1 MGYGGWPARPSDIVE
16 MQASSQLWTSDLNKL
31 DMEAQLPKVP
41 DSITSAA
48 SFACLETLG
57 VMPPPEEGWLPRKVG
72 DGKSESDPEWWA
84 NIGDADWIYNG
95 VQDKYF
101 HLPTRSLWEK
111 RDLLSCDPHVP
122 ACTYVRLDA
131 MHLEA
136 LRHFAT
142 SMDGSIVPMVFQAW
156 FRLIQKE
163 RRFTKDR
170 AVRQEAV
177 AGGEQLP
184 SALPPPPLLKESQ
197 ESGDIKN
204 LGGSGATATSV
215 ELKDVVRMEPSPVT
229 LVAPPGP
236 KGQVEKPGHP
246 KTRRKKGFCFCV
258 FARFGR
264 SEEYEA
270 DTPEDSG
277 ASKLL
282 ASDRTASTSAG
293 SCAPLQGR
301 GAKDGVSVVKGTD
314 ALQQQPQQSG
324 EQLASAGGA
333 TKEASKP
340 LSETVDLHLR
350 RLEQFLN
357 DVKKNPQRLVTHVE
371 KRRAEKTSMGFM
383 VS

>member
-1 MGYGGWPARPSDIVE
+1 MEHVGWPARPSDTVE
-16 MQASSQLWTSDLNKL
+16 MQASSKLWTSELNKL

-57 VMPPPEEGWLPRKVG
+57 VMPPPEEGWLPRKQ
-72 DGKSESDPEWWA
+72 ESGGDPEWWA

-142 SMDGSIVPMVFQAW
+142 SADSSIVPMVFQAW
-156 FRLIQKE
+156 VRLIQKE
-163 RRFTKDR
+163 RRITKDR
-170 AVRQEAV
+170 AVRPTP

-184 SALPPPPLLKESQ
+184 SVLPPPPLLKEEPALLK
-197 ESGDIKN
+197 ESEGP
-204 LGGSGATATSV
+204 SATIAPAV
-215 ELKDVVRMEPSPVT
+215 GLKDPVRMEPSPVP
-229 LVAPPGP
+229 LVAPVGA
-236 KGQVEKPGHP
+236 KGQVEKSGHP
-246 KTRRKKGFCFCV
+246 KSRRKKGFCFCV

-264 SEEYEA
+264 IEEEEA
-270 DTPEDSG
+270 DTPEESG
-277 ASKLL
+277 ANKLL
-282 ASDRTASTSAG
+282 PASDRTASTSAG
-293 SCAPLQGR
+293 SYAPLQGR
-301 GAKDGVSVVKGTD
+301 GAKDGLSAVKGTD
-314 ALQQQPQQSG
+314 AVLAQSG
-324 EQLASAGGA
+324 DQQLASAGGA
-333 TKEASKP
+333 SKEAQKAQ
-340 LSETVDLHLR
+340 SETVDLHLR

-371 KRRAEKTSMGFM
+371 KRRAEKTGMAFL